1 MSEEK
6 ENVNGEDKG
15 FKIEI
20 NSPEEAAK
28 EYAEHMEAEIVE
40 DNAEAEAKSTDET
53 TEEENMEFAG
63 GELGILKKQVE
74 NLENILKEKNEEIL
88 RRAADLDNYRKRL
101 TKETEDKVRYAN
113 QAVVKDFLPVMDNI
127 EMSLVHTEEDSPLRQ
142 GIELTIKSF
151 KDALARHGVVEVN
164 SEIGTIFDPAV
175 HEAIMMDN
183 NPEYE
188 NNAITLCVQKGYL
201 LNERVIRPAKVK
213 VNKI

>member
-1 MSEEK
+1 MSEENK
-6 ENVNGEDKG
+6 ENMQHDEGV
-15 FKIEI
+15 KIDIE
-20 NSPEEAAK
+20 SPE
-28 EYAEHMEAEIVE
+28 AEVIE
-40 DNAEAEAKSTDET
+40 NAEKMQDTENQAEEAD
-53 TEEENMEFAG
+53 MGG
-63 GELGILKKQVE
+63 GEIGILKKQVE

-101 TKETEDKVRYAN
+101 TKETEDKVRFAN

-127 EMSLVHTEEDSPLRQ
+127 EMALQHAEEGSPLRE

-151 KDALARHGVVEVN
+151 KDVLSRHGVTEIN

-183 NPEYE
+183 TAEYE
-188 NNAITLCVQKGYL
+188 NNAITLCVQKGYI
-201 LNERVIRPAKVK
+201 LNDRVIRPAKVK

>member
-6 ENVNGEDKG
+6 NENMQQEDG
-15 FKIEI
+15 VKINIE
-20 NSPEEAAK
+20 SPE
-28 EYAEHMEAEIVE
+28 AEVIE
-40 DNAEAEAKSTDET
+40 NAEELQET
-53 TEEENMEFAG
+53 EIQPEEDTEMGG
-63 GELGILKKQVE
+63 GEIGILKKQVE

-101 TKETEDKVRYAN
+101 TKETEDKVRFAN

-127 EMSLVHTEEDSPLRQ
+127 EMALQHTEEGSPLRE

-151 KDALARHGVVEVN
+151 KDALSKHGVKEVDA
-164 SEIGTIFDPAV
+164 EIGTIFDPAV
-175 HEAIMMDN
+175 HEAIMMDSN
-183 NPEYE
+183 AEYE

-201 LNERVIRPAKVK
+201 LNDRVIRPAKVK

>member
-6 ENVNGEDKG
+6 NENMQQEDG
-15 FKIEI
+15 VKINIE
-20 NSPEEAAK
+20 SPE
-28 EYAEHMEAEIVE
+28 AEVIENAEQLQETQEAENISE
-40 DNAEAEAKSTDET
+40 EAD
-53 TEEENMEFAG
+53 MGG
-63 GELGILKKQVE
+63 GEIGILKKQVE

-101 TKETEDKVRYAN
+101 TKETEDKVRFAN

-127 EMSLVHTEEDSPLRQ
+127 EMALQHAEEGSPLRE

-151 KDALARHGVVEVN
+151 KDALSKHGVKEVDA
-164 SEIGTIFDPAV
+164 EIGTIFDPAV

-183 NPEYE
+183 NTEYE
-188 NNAITLCVQKGYL
+188 NNAVTLCVQKGYI
-201 LNERVIRPAKVK
+201 LNDRVIRPAKVK

>member
-1 MSEEK
+1 MSEENK
-6 ENVNGEDKG
+6 ENMQQEEGV
-15 FKIEI
+15 KINIE
-20 NSPEEAAK
+20 SPE
-28 EYAEHMEAEIVE
+28 AEVIENAEKLQETQEAENISE
-40 DNAEAEAKSTDET
+40 EAD
-53 TEEENMEFAG
+53 MGG
-63 GELGILKKQVE
+63 GEIGILKKQVE

-101 TKETEDKVRYAN
+101 TKETEDKVRFAN

-127 EMSLVHTEEDSPLRQ
+127 EMALQHAEEGTPLRE

-151 KDALARHGVVEVN
+151 KDALSKHGVTEIN

-183 NPEYE
+183 NTEYE
-188 NNAITLCVQKGYL
+188 NNAVTLCVQKGYL
-201 LNERVIRPAKVK
+201 LNDRVIRPAKVK

>member
-6 ENVNGEDKG
+6 DNVNTEEKG
-15 FKIEI
+15 HKIEI
-20 NSPEEAAK
+20 NSPEDLAK
-28 EYAEHMEAEIVE
+28 EYEKQ
-40 DNAEAEAKSTDET
+40 AEAESVENEPLENA
-53 TEEENMEFAG
+53 EENMELAG

-127 EMSLVHTEEDSPLRQ
+127 EMSLVHTEEASPLRQ

>member
-1 MSEEK
+1 MSEENK
-6 ENVNGEDKG
+6 KNMQQEEGV
-15 FKIEI
+15 KINIE
-20 NSPEEAAK
+20 SPE
-28 EYAEHMEAEIVE
+28 AEVIENAEQLQETQEAENISE
-40 DNAEAEAKSTDET
+40 EAD
-53 TEEENMEFAG
+53 MGG
-63 GELGILKKQVE
+63 GEIGILKKQVE

-101 TKETEDKVRYAN
+101 TKETEDKVRFAN

-127 EMSLVHTEEDSPLRQ
+127 EMALQHAEEGSPLRE

-151 KDALARHGVVEVN
+151 KDVLSRHGVTEIN

-183 NPEYE
+183 NTEYE
-188 NNAITLCVQKGYL
+188 NNAVTLCVQKGYL
-201 LNERVIRPAKVK
+201 LNDRVIRPAKVK

>member
-1 MSEEK
+1 MSEENK
-6 ENVNGEDKG
+6 ENMQQEEGV
-15 FKIEI
+15 KINIE
-20 NSPEEAAK
+20 SPE
-28 EYAEHMEAEIVE
+28 AEVIENAEQLQETQEAENISE
-40 DNAEAEAKSTDET
+40 EAD
-53 TEEENMEFAG
+53 MGG
-63 GELGILKKQVE
+63 GEIGILKKQVE

-101 TKETEDKVRYAN
+101 TKETEDKVRFAN

-127 EMSLVHTEEDSPLRQ
+127 EMALQHAEEGSPLRE

-151 KDALARHGVVEVN
+151 KDVLSRHGVTEIN

-183 NPEYE
+183 NAEYE
-188 NNAITLCVQKGYL
+188 NNAVTLCVQKGYI
-201 LNERVIRPAKVK
+201 LNDRVIRPAKVK

>member
-1 MSEEK
+1 MSKEKENMQSEEK
-6 ENVNGEDKG
+6 GH
-15 FKIEI
+15 KIEI

-28 EYAEHMEAEIVE
+28 EFTEQMEAEIAE
-40 DNAEAEAKSTDET
+40 DKAAEEVSTEPL
-53 TEEENMEFAG
+53 EEENMEFAG

-101 TKETEDKVRYAN
+101 TKETEDKIRYAN

-127 EMSLVHTEEDSPLRQ
+127 EMSLMHAEEGSPLRQ

-151 KDALARHGVVEVN
+151 KDALSRHGVVEVN
-164 SEIGTIFDPAV
+164 SEIGTMFDPAV

-183 NPEYE
+183 NPEFE

>member
-1 MSEEK
+1 MSEENK
-6 ENVNGEDKG
+6 ENMQHDEGV
-15 FKIEI
+15 KIDIE
-20 NSPEEAAK
+20 SPE
-28 EYAEHMEAEIVE
+28 AEVIE
-40 DNAEAEAKSTDET
+40 NAEEMQDTENQAEEAD
-53 TEEENMEFAG
+53 MGG
-63 GELGILKKQVE
+63 GEIGILKKQVE

-101 TKETEDKVRYAN
+101 TKETEDKVRFAN

-127 EMSLVHTEEDSPLRQ
+127 EMALQHAEEGSPLRE

-151 KDALARHGVVEVN
+151 KDVLSRHGVTEIN

-183 NPEYE
+183 TAEYE
-188 NNAITLCVQKGYL
+188 NNAITLCVQKGYI
-201 LNERVIRPAKVK
+201 LNDRVIRPAKVK

>member
-6 ENVNGEDKG
+6 ENINGEEKG

-28 EYAEHMEAEIVE
+28 EFTEQMEAEIAE
-40 DNAEAEAKSTDET
+40 DKAAEEVSTEPL
-53 TEEENMEFAG
+53 EEENMEFAG

-101 TKETEDKVRYAN
+101 TKETEDKIRYAN
-113 QAVVKDFLPVMDNI
+113 QSVVKDFLPVMDNI
-127 EMSLVHTEEDSPLRQ
+127 EMSLMHAEEGSPLRQ

-151 KDALARHGVVEVN
+151 KDALSRHGVVEVN

-183 NPEYE
+183 NPEFE
-188 NNAITLCVQKGYL
+188 RKGY
-201 LNERVIRPAKVK
+201 KTS
-213 VNKI
+213 